1 MPSATSVSE
10 TSNNRIFDLKALT
23 AGAISPAVML
33 ALPRCRIAAV
43 PGAGA
48 TVLVFKSAS
57 PPSLIAADAAAG
69 RLTYANFNGGDL
81 STLSSNWAKWST
93 GNVTAYGTEG
103 TIDGTAWSA
112 VIAISTGGTA
122 NLEIVQTP

>member
-1 MPSATSVSE
+1 MTQIASLIPARTSPPGNGPIVS
-10 TSNNRIFDLKALT
+10 TT
-23 AGAISPAVML
+23 APAKSCTVTGL
-33 ALPRCRIAAV
+33 VVRIAAV

-48 TVLVFKSAS
+48 TVRVFKSAS

-81 STLSSNWAKWST
+81 STLSSNWSEWST
-93 GNVTAYGTEG
+93 GSVTTYGTEG
-103 TIDGTAWSA
+103 TIDGSAWSA

>member
-10 TSNNRIFDLKALT
+10 TSNNRIFDLKALA
-23 AGAISPAVML
+23 AGAISQAVTL

-43 PGAGA
+43 PGSGA
-48 TVLVFKSAS
+48 TVKVFKSAS

-81 STLSSNWAKWST
+81 STLSSNWALWAAGSAT
-93 GNVTAYGTEG
+93 NYATEG
-103 TIDGTAWSA
+103 TIDGSAWSA